1 VAGQIAR
8 GGTDVDLRWSP
19 DDVAFREEV
28 RAFIRAH
35 LDEDLIAAGRLMTSV
50 YADHAAAMRW
60 QKILAARGWAA
71 PMWPAQYGGC
81 GWSAVRRYIFAQEL
95 YAAGAPP
102 ISMGIQMCGP
112 ALVAFGT
119 PWQKEFFLPRMLS
132 GEHYWCQGYSEP
144 QAGSDLAALKM
155 KAEPE
160 GDHLVCTGSKIWT
173 THAHLA
179 NWMFCLVRTS
189 AGGKPQQGISFVLID
204 MATPGIE
211 VRPIISISGE
221 HIQNQVFFDGVRV
234 PLSNVVGS
242 TDQGWAV
249 AKYLLEFERGGVAY
263 SPELHQR
270 LDRIRVLAAQAGL
283 LDDPVFRNKLALART
298 RISALQMF
306 ELRTLS
312 AISSSG
318 SPGEAASI
326 MKIVGTELSQTLT
339 ELALEAAGP
348 YGLAYQP
355 VATRP
360 GGEVHLPH
368 ARSVPGPEMAAV
380 APLRYLNDRAGTIYA
395 GSNEIQK
402 NILAKALLAS

>member
-1 VAGQIAR
+1 
-8 GGTDVDLRWSP
+8 VDLRWSP
-19 DDVAFREEV
+19 EDLAFRDEV
-28 RAFIRAH
+28 RGFIRAN

-50 YADHAAAMRW
+50 YAEHAAAMRW
-60 QKILAARGWAA
+60 QRILAARGWAA
-71 PMWPAQYGGC
+71 PTWPAEYGGC
-81 GWSAVRRYIFAQEL
+81 GWSAVHRYIFAQEL

-112 ALVAFGT
+112 ALIAFGT
-119 PWQKEFFLPRMLS
+119 PQQKDYYLPRMLS

-144 QAGSDLAALKM
+144 QAGSDLAALRM
-155 KAEPE
+155 RAERE
-160 GDHLVCTGSKIWT
+160 GDVLICTGSKIWT

-189 AGGKPQQGISFVLID
+189 GAGKPQQGITFLLID
-204 MATPGIE
+204 MSTPGIE

-221 HIQNQVFFDGVRV
+221 HIQNQVFFDSVRV
-234 PLSNVVGS
+234 PLANVVGVVNE
-242 TDQGWAV
+242 GWSV

-263 SPELHQR
+263 TPELHQR
-270 LDRIRVLAAQAGL
+270 LDGIRALATQAGL
-283 LDDPVFRNKLALART
+283 FEAPVFRNKLALARI
-298 RISALQMF
+298 RIAALQMY

-312 AISSSG
+312 AISSGG

-326 MKIVGTELSQTLT
+326 MKIVGTELSQFLT
-339 ELALEAAGP
+339 ELAIEAAGP

-355 VATRP
+355 AATRP
-360 GGEVHLPH
+360 GGKVYLPH
-368 ARSVPGPEMAAV
+368 EQALVGPEAAAV

-402 NILAKALLAS
+402 NILAKAMLKS